1 MRMFLLV
8 AVRSIF
14 HGALFLL
21 DLLES
26 LEFQSRLGKAAEF
39 SGVEW
44 ISNLMAWGQTLGHL
58 IKVHQTV
65 DNRSGLTGYRSNRSG
80 PVLVWSGLKPDQIQN
95 LNLNSKKMKNSQ
107 KIPKN
112 TSRCDESN
120 GVKFSQKFVHLICFA
135 EFIS

>member
-58 IKVHQTV
+58 IWASARWNSLSIGPFSLITV
-65 DNRSGLTGYRSNRSG
+65 RLS
-80 PVLVWSGLKPDQIQN
+80 
-95 LNLNSKKMKNSQ
+95 
-107 KIPKN
+107 
-112 TSRCDESN
+112 
-120 GVKFSQKFVHLICFA
+120 
-135 EFIS
+135 